1 MTSSRPATRSTSVV
15 SAQSSLSRETQQ
27 YLDREDAWC
36 AHNYN
41 PLPVV
46 IESGEGSWV
55 TDVDG
60 KRYLDMLSGYS
71 ALNFGHRHPALVA
84 AAHEQIDRVTLTSRA
99 FHSDLLGQLCEELA
113 TMCGKESVLPMNT
126 GAEAVET
133 GIKLARKWGYTRK
146 GIPHDLAEII
156 VCHDNFHGRTISL
169 ISFSTDPS
177 AKNGFGPYTPGFTVV
192 PYDDLQAVEHAITPF
207 TAAVLFEPV
216 QGEAGIVQPSPGY
229 YQGLR
234 ELCDKN
240 NVLMIADEIQS
251 GLCRTGETFACDLED
266 VTPDV
271 YLLGKALGGG
281 IVPLSAVVADWHVM
295 DVIGPGEHGST
306 FGGNPLAC
314 AVGLA
319 VVRLI
324 REGDF
329 QQRSRDLGAYLVEQ
343 LTAALG
349 DRIGG
354 IRSVGLWVGLDIKSD
369 QSARQVCE
377 QLQGL
382 GVLAKDTHGKTIR
395 LAPPLVITKE
405 EIDFA
410 VAQLAA
416 VV

>member
-1 MTSSRPATRSTSVV
+1 MSTV
-15 SAQSSLSRETQQ
+15 
-27 YLDREDAWC
+27 
-36 AHNYN
+36 
-41 PLPVV
+41 
-46 IESGEGSWV
+46 
-55 TDVDG
+55 
-60 KRYLDMLSGYS
+60 
-71 ALNFGHRHPALVA
+71 
-84 AAHEQIDRVTLTSRA
+84 
-99 FHSDLLGQLCEELA
+99 
-113 TMCGKESVLPMNT
+113 
-126 GAEAVET
+126 
-133 GIKLARKWGYTRK
+133 
-146 GIPHDLAEII
+146 
-156 VCHDNFHGRTISL
+156 
-169 ISFSTDPS
+169 
-177 AKNGFGPYTPGFTVV
+177 
-192 PYDDLQAVEHAITPF
+192 
-207 TAAVLFEPV
+207 
-216 QGEAGIVQPSPGY
+216 
-229 YQGLR
+229 
-234 ELCDKN
+234 
-240 NVLMIADEIQS
+240 
-251 GLCRTGETFACDLED
+251 
-266 VTPDV
+266 
-271 YLLGKALGGG
+271 LGKALGGG
-281 IVPLSAVVADWHVM
+281 IVPLSAVVADWDVM

-329 QQRSRDLGAYLVEQ
+329 QQRSRELGAYLVEQ

-377 QLQGL
+377 RLKGL